1 MNKKNDIEFGDYVL
15 LNISQCDSDDDVFFI
30 NTNVGTIVKIYN
42 SQYWVRYEKY
52 INNILEKNIILIV
65 YLSSIVFYSKNID
78 DVIREIKASFYDI

>member
-15 LNISQCDSDDDVFFI
+15 LNISQSDSDDVAFI

-78 DVIREIKASFYDI
+78 DVLCEIKASFYDI

>member
-15 LNISQCDSDDDVFFI
+15 LNISQSDSDDVAFI

-52 INNILEKNIILIV
+52 INNILEKNILLIV

-78 DVIREIKASFYDI
+78 DVLCEIKASFYDI

>member
-15 LNISQCDSDDDVFFI
+15 LNISKSDSDDVAFI

-52 INNILEKNIILIV
+52 INNILEKNILLIV

-78 DVIREIKASFYDI
+78 DVLCEIKASFYDI

>member
-15 LNISQCDSDDDVFFI
+15 LNISKSDSDDVAFI
-30 NTNVGTIVKIYN
+30 NINVGTIVKIYN

-78 DVIREIKASFYDI
+78 DVLCEIKASFYDI